1 MFVHLRELGRFNE
14 SYNMRKLRHEEI
26 PRIRPAQS
34 RETQRHPIVA
44 VVDNVRSIH
53 NVGSFF
59 RTSDGAWIEKIILT
73 GISGTPENRALHK
86 TALGA
91 QDTIPWEYVPN
102 VTAAIKGLKSDGY
115 HVFALE
121 LTDSPTL
128 HHQISLEQF
137 PLALL
142 IGNELT
148 GVSDEALA
156 LADGALEIPQYGTK
170 QSLNVSVAYGIAVFD
185 LVRQYR
191 HLNAWDMLD
200 DPFPRPQHS
209 SIEDTHG

>member
-1 MFVHLRELGRFNE
+1 
-14 SYNMRKLRHEEI
+14 MRKLRHEEI
-26 PRIRPAQS
+26 PRIEASARD
-34 RETQRHPIVA
+34 EKKRHPIVV

-91 QDTIPWEYVPN
+91 QDTIPWEYVPDPL
-102 VTAAIKGLKSDGY
+102 TAVSDLKDAGY

-128 HHQISLEQF
+128 HNELTLQQF
-137 PLALL
+137 PLALVV
-142 IGNELT
+142 GNELT
-148 GVSDEALA
+148 GVSDEVLT
-156 LADGALEIPQYGTK
+156 LTDGALEIPQYGTK
-170 QSLNVSVAYGIAVFD
+170 QSLNVSVAYGIALFD
-185 LVRQYR
+185 LVRHYR
-191 HLNAWDMLD
+191 TLNNLDMLD
-200 DPFPRPQHS
+200 DPFPRPINS
-209 SIEDTHG
+209 SLEDPHG